1 MATAGVAPARS
12 ALALPGAIRALL
24 LVGPLTAAA
33 AVLASLAAGA
43 PSYAVPSWAPAAAVV
58 ALALG
63 VPHGA
68 VDHLALV
75 GPARTHRGVLALLYL
90 GTAVAAAALVLLAP
104 VPAFVAVVVM
114 SVWHFGSG
122 DVEAAAETGVGPAP
136 APWQRRLHVLAA
148 GSVPVVLPLTAAGA
162 ASTLV
167 ALEPR
172 LEVLTSSPAVPVVR
186 LAVLALAAVVALL
199 LVLDGRPAAA
209 AELALLV
216 TLALV
221 ATPLLAFAV
230 YFAGWHAVRHTLRL
244 ALDDDGGLDQQ
255 RLGVVLRAGLPSLLV
270 TLALIAAASTGLGA
284 STPTVLWWAL
294 AAVWG
299 LTVPH
304 MVVVGAFDR
313 RRRAARTLSPAR
325 PSPAAA
331 RT

>member
-1 MATAGVAPARS
+1 MATAGFASAHP
-12 ALALPGAIRALL
+12 ALALPTLVRALL
-24 LVGPLTAAA
+24 LAGPVTAAV
-33 AVLASLAAGA
+33 AVLASLASGG
-43 PSYAVPSWAPAAAVV
+43 PSGAVPSWAPAAALV

-75 GPARTHRGVLALLYL
+75 GPARTHRGALALLYL
-90 GTAVAAAALVLLAP
+90 GTALAAALVVVAP
-104 VPAFVAVVVM
+104 APAFVAVVAM

-122 DVEAAAETGVGPAP
+122 DVEAAAETGRAVAP
-136 APWQRRLHVLAA
+136 VARRRRLHVLAA

-186 LAVLALAAVVALL
+186 FAVLALAAAVALL
-199 LVLDGRPAAA
+199 LVLEGRLAPA

-244 ALDDDGGLDQQ
+244 ALDDGGGLDPQ
-255 RLGVVLRAGLPSLLV
+255 RLGVVLRAGVPSLVV
-270 TLALIAAASTGLGA
+270 TLALIGAAVTVLGA
-284 STPTVLWWAL
+284 STPTVLWWGL
-294 AAVWG
+294 AAMWG

-313 RRRAARTLSPAR
+313 RRRAARALSPAR

-331 RT
+331 RS

>member
-1 MATAGVAPARS
+1 MATAGLASARPA
-12 ALALPGAIRALL
+12 LTLPTLVRALL
-24 LVGPLTAAA
+24 LAGPVAAA
-33 AVLASLAAGA
+33 VAVLASLASGG
-43 PSYAVPSWAPAAAVV
+43 PSGAVPSWAPSAALV

-75 GPARTHRGVLALLYL
+75 GPARAHRGALALLYL
-90 GTAVAAAALVLLAP
+90 GTALAAAALVVVAP
-104 VPAFVAVVVM
+104 APAFVAVVAM

-122 DVEAAAETGVGPAP
+122 DVEASTETGRGTAGR
-136 APWQRRLHVLAA
+136 PWQRTVHVLAA

-172 LEVLTSSPAVPVVR
+172 LAVLTGSGAIPVVR
-186 LAVLALAAVVALL
+186 VAVLALAAAAAVT
-199 LVLDGRPAAA
+199 LVLEGRAAA
-209 AELALLV
+209 AGELALLV

-244 ALDDDGGLDQQ
+244 ALDDGGRLDQQ
-255 RLGVVLRAGLPSLLV
+255 RLGVVLRAGLPSLVV
-270 TLALIAAASTGLGA
+270 TLALIGAAVALLGA
-284 STPTVLWWAL
+284 STPTVLWWGL
-294 AAVWG
+294 AAMWG

-313 RRRAARTLSPAR
+313 RRRAARAVSPAR
-325 PSPAAA
+325 PTRAAA
-331 RT
+331 RS

>member
-1 MATAGVAPARS
+1 MATAGVAPARTT
-12 ALALPGAIRALL
+12 LALPTAVRALL
-24 LVGPLTAAA
+24 LVGPLA
-33 AVLASLAAGA
+33 AVIAVVASLASGG
-43 PSYAVPSWAPAAAVV
+43 PSGSVPSWAPAAAVV

-68 VDHLALV
+68 VDQLALV
-75 GPARTHRGVLALLYL
+75 GPARGHRGVLALLYL
-90 GTAVAAAALVLLAP
+90 GTALAAAALVLLAP
-104 VPAFVAVVVM
+104 APAFVAVIAM
-114 SVWHFGSG
+114 SAWHFGSG
-122 DVEAAAETGVGPAP
+122 DVEAAAETGLGA
-136 APWQRRLHVLAA
+136 ARRPWQRLLHTLAA

-172 LEVLTSSPAVPVVR
+172 LSALTASPAVPVVR
-186 LAVLALAAVVALL
+186 IAVLALAAAAALM
-199 LVLDGRPAAA
+199 LVLEGRAAA
-209 AELALLV
+209 AGELALLV

-244 ALDDDGGLDQQ
+244 ALDDAGRLDPQ
-255 RLGVVLRAGLPSLLV
+255 RLGVVLRAGLPSLVV
-270 TLALIAAASTGLGA
+270 TLALLAAASYALGA
-284 STPTVLWWAL
+284 PTPTVLWWAL

-304 MVVVGAFDR
+304 MLVVGAFDR
-313 RRRAARTLSPAR
+313 RRRAARALSPAR

-331 RT
+331 RS